1 MIRERGSYVGI
12 GTTATEELEMPFR
25 MVVKKD
31 GAMKNDANEN
41 LAHHP

>member
-12 GTTATEELEMPFR
+12 GTISTEELEIPLK

-31 GAMKNDANEN
+31 GAMKNGANEI